1 MRVDDCIGRACK
13 MLVLL
18 VVLLFSVSCSA
29 RQRTVYC
36 MGETVLDILFRG
48 ATPLSAN
55 AGGSALNSAVS
66 LSRAGAKVSFIGEVG
81 NDSTGSH
88 ILDFL
93 QANIRGSFTM
103 IQCSKERARRSRPFG
118 LRFASP
124 SRTLDDVGSFVV
136 CPLRGHDRQSIMRF
150 SQVSS
155 A

>member
-1 MRVDDCIGRACK
+1 MI
-13 MLVLL
+13 LL

-103 IQCSKERARRSRPFG
+103 IQCSKKRACRSRPFG

-136 CPLRGHDRQSIMRF
+136 CPLRGHDRLMNH
-150 SQVSS
+150 VL
-155 A
+155 

>member
-48 ATPLSAN
+48 AVPLSAN

-66 LSRAGAKVSFIGEVG
+66 LSRAGAKVSFIGVVG

-93 QANIRGSFTM
+93 
-103 IQCSKERARRSRPFG
+103 
-118 LRFASP
+118 
-124 SRTLDDVGSFVV
+124 
-136 CPLRGHDRQSIMRF
+136 
-150 SQVSS
+150 
-155 A
+155 

>member
-48 ATPLSAN
+48 
-55 AGGSALNSAVS
+55 ALNSAVS

-103 IQCSKERARRSRPFG
+103 IQCSKKRACRSRPFG